1 MLQQAMSEILHH
13 QHKARGATDNPS
25 GRFEK
30 LEIDFTK
37 TDRADWPGDLEEFEQ
52 APLKTQFFRDHSKS
66 VLVYNDSPDIGPGV
80 MLNPYRGCEHGC
92 IYCFARP
99 NHEYL
104 GLSAGLDFESK
115 IFVKTDAPALLR
127 KELNAKKWTPQ
138 MIALSG
144 VTDCYQPIERKLKL
158 TRQCLE
164 VLAEFRNP
172 VGLITKNHLITRDLD
187 ILQDMARWNGAA
199 AYISLTTLD
208 ADLQKTMEPR
218 TSPPKARLRAIE
230 TLARAGIPVGVMT
243 APIIPGLTDHELPD
257 LLKAAAEAGAQT
269 AGYIIVR
276 LSHGLRDLFQDW
288 LETNLPLKKDRILG
302 RIRDVRG
309 GKLNDTRWGVRK
321 TGEGPYAELIAETF
335 RQNVKKLGLDK
346 PRAALSTKHF
356 RPVPEDGQLSLFD

>member
-1 MLQQAMSEILHH
+1 MSAILSH
-13 QHKARGATDNPS
+13 QNKARAATNNPV

-30 LEIDFTK
+30 LDLDAEES
-37 TDRADWPGDLEEFEQ
+37 DRADWPGNHEEDHPR
-52 APLKTQFFRDHSKS
+52 PLKTEFFRDSNKS

-144 VTDCYQPIERKLKL
+144 VTDCYQPVERKLKL

-164 VLAEFRNP
+164 VLAEFKNP

-208 ADLQKTMEPR
+208 ADLQKIMEPR

-230 TLARAGIPVGVMT
+230 TLAKAGPEVSG
-243 APIIPGLTDHELPD
+243 GF
-257 LLKAAAEAGAQT
+257 AGARAT
-269 AGYIIVR
+269 G
-276 LSHGLRDLFQDW
+276 
-288 LETNLPLKKDRILG
+288 P
-302 RIRDVRG
+302 G
-309 GKLNDTRWGVRK
+309 GPISTVKPTVQALCPAAQPGVRASRLRPSRP
-321 TGEGPYAELIAETF
+321 GCGGRRPAVPRRQPYPEGC
-335 RQNVKKLGLDK
+335 R
-346 PRAALSTKHF
+346 
-356 RPVPEDGQLSLFD
+356 

>member
-37 TDRADWPGDLEEFEQ
+37 SDRADWPGDPEEDQ
-52 APLKTQFFRDHSKS
+52 PSPLKTQFFRDHSKS

>member
-1 MLQQAMSEILHH
+1 MSEILHH

>member
-1 MLQQAMSEILHH
+1 MTSILPSLN
-13 QHKARGATDNPS
+13 KARGATDNPV

-30 LEIDFTK
+30 LDIDVNQS
-37 TDRADWPGDLEEFEQ
+37 DRADWPGDPEDFEHT
-52 APLKTQFFRDHSKS
+52 PLKTQFFRDRSKS
-66 VLVYNDSPDIGPGV
+66 VLVHNDSPDIGPGV

-104 GLSAGLDFESK
+104 GLSAGLDFETK

-144 VTDCYQPIERKLKL
+144 VTDCYQPVERKLKL
-158 TRQCLE
+158 TRQCLQ
-164 VLAEFRNP
+164 VLAEFKNP

-187 ILQDMARWNGAA
+187 ILQDMARWKGAA

-208 ADLQKTMEPR
+208 ADLQKIMEPR

-230 TLARAGIPVGVMT
+230 TLAKAGIPVGVMT

-257 LLKAAAEAGAQT
+257 LLKAASEAGAQS

-276 LSHGLRDLFQDW
+276 LSHGLRELFQDW
-288 LETNLPLKKDRILG
+288 LETNLPLKKDRVLG

-309 GKLNDTRWGVRK
+309 GRLNDTRWGIRK
-321 TGEGPYAELIAETF
+321 TGEGPYAELIAQTF
-335 RQNVKKLGLDK
+335 TQNVKKYGLDK
-346 PRAALSTKHF
+346 PREPVSTKHF
-356 RPVPEDGQLSLFD
+356 RPVPEDGQLSLF